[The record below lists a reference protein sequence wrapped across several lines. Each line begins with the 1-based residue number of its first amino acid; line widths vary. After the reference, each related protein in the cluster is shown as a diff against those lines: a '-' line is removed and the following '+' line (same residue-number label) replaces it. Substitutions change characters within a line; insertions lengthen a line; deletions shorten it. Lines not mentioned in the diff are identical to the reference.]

1 MGAEDGEGAEQG
13 GAVVVVGDGFEWFA
27 KLTVRGEGLE
37 QSSEV
42 RGLMHRSNP
51 EEVGSVAFGSEVG
64 EGGVGEEDGQEG
76 VGEDFE
82 DAGRVDGVG
91 MGGLGEGEVSL
102 VLESEGEFGE
112 EGGVEVEALAGGGA
126 GGAGL
131 AAPGEDAAG
140 E

>member
-1 MGAEDGEGAEQG
+1 M
-13 GAVVVVGDGFEWFA
+13 
-27 KLTVRGEGLE
+27 
-37 QSSEV
+37 
-42 RGLMHRSNP
+42 
-51 EEVGSVAFGSEVG
+51 
-64 EGGVGEEDGQEG
+64 
-76 VGEDFE
+76 
-82 DAGRVDGVG
+82 DGVG
-91 MGGLGEGEVSL
+91 MGGLGEGEVSF